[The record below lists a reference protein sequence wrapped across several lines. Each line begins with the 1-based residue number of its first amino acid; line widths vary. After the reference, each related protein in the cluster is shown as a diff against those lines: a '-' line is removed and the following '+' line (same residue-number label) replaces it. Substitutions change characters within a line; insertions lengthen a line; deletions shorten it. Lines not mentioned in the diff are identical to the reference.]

1 MDDKTEKAINLLKD
15 LVKESHIKGQMH
27 IDMSLAPANKLEEY
41 AQAMA
46 VVRDSINKDE
56 LSEMELKSL
65 LEI

>member
-1 MDDKTEKAINLLKD
+1 MDDKTKKAIKRLKD

-41 AQAMA
+41 TQAMA

-56 LSEMELKSL
+56 LSENELKSL